1 MQSRRNI
8 KKAVFGAVGIGLA
21 VILAVSF
28 LLFNRKDAPDN
39 SNGRGLVVS
48 ADASDWDKGLEDKSG
63 GASGIKIPGY
73 GELTIGKDA
82 GGFQMSLVNP
92 EGNPCYF
99 RYTLEIPEMSAV
111 LYDSDLIEPGKAI
124 TEFAVENL
132 PEKGDYDLYIN
143 ISTYSLDESLESM
156 NGAQVKTILHVV

>member
-124 TEFAVENL
+124 TEFAVQNL

>member
-99 RYTLEIPEMSAV
+99 KYTLEIPEMSAV

>member
-99 RYTLEIPEMSAV
+99 KYTLEIPEMSAV
-111 LYDSDLIEPGKAI
+111 LYASDLIEPGKAI

>member
-1 MQSRRNI
+1 MQNGKNTKRTVC
-8 KKAVFGAVGIGLA
+8 AVLGISLA

-28 LLFNRKDAPDN
+28 FLFNRKDVTDHDK
-39 SNGRGLVVS
+39 GRGLVVS
-48 ADASDWDKGLEDKSG
+48 NHASDWDKDLEDRSG
-63 GASGIKIPGY
+63 ESSGIKIPGY

-82 GGFQMSLVNP
+82 GKFRMSLVNP

-99 RYTLEIPEMSAV
+99 KYTLEIPETSEV

-124 TEFAVENL
+124 TEFAVDYL
-132 PEKGDYDLYIN
+132 PEKGDYELYIN
-143 ISTYSLDESLESM
+143 ISTYSLDDSMESM

>member
-99 RYTLEIPEMSAV
+99 KYTLEIPEMSAV

-124 TEFAVENL
+124 TEFAVQNL

>member
-48 ADASDWDKGLEDKSG
+48 ADASDWDKGLVDKSG

-99 RYTLEIPEMSAV
+99 KYTLEIPEMSAV

>member
-1 MQSRRNI
+1 MQNRGNT
-8 KKAVFGAVGIGLA
+8 KKAVFAAVGIGLA
-21 VILAVSF
+21 VILALSF
-28 LLFNRKDAPDN
+28 LLFHGKDAPDN
-39 SNGRGLVVS
+39 GNGRGLVVS
-48 ADASDWDKGLEDKSG
+48 ADASDWDKNLEDRSG
-63 GASGIKIPGY
+63 EASGIKIPGY

-82 GGFQMSLVNP
+82 GEFQMSLVNP

-99 RYTLEIPEMSAV
+99 KYTLEIPETSEV

-124 TEFAVENL
+124 TKFAVENL

-143 ISTYSLDESLESM
+143 ISTYSLDGSLESM

>member
-39 SNGRGLVVS
+39 SNGRGPVVS

-82 GGFQMSLVNP
+82 GGFHMSLVNP

-99 RYTLEIPEMSAV
+99 KYTLEIPEMSAV

-124 TEFAVENL
+124 AEFAVENL